1 MLKASEL
8 YYLQYLMMFPCEWR
22 SPMSDNYMK
31 TADSEA
37 GKAFV
42 LTDDDVPVAY
52 AVLIREN
59 PGWILKYIYTDKDK
73 RQMGYASYLIREIIM
88 QTEKYVRVHIVHSHP
103 FYNAIAACL
112 NKLGFV
118 VNDTSCVYSVTVG
131 NSLWER
137 MDELNLVRKK
147 GFLLRGGAVCIPFC
161 EMSDS
166 IREQLINSSSNSFG
180 NTLNPAPLM
189 QNDAQN
195 VDQEI
200 STVLVKNG
208 ELRAY
213 TLITRPSCNSISV
226 EHISEAKSEI
236 GSGRIVAPLCASF
249 EAIRGRPE
257 ITMMKLTISDSNK
270 RSYRFVMRMLEG
282 QEIGL
287 TKNTSFIITKEM
299 LK

>member
-1 MLKASEL
+1 MLQANEL
-8 YYLQYLMMFPCEWR
+8 YYLQYLMMFPAEWR
-22 SPMSDNYMK
+22 SPMSDYYMK
-31 TADSEA
+31 TADSKS

-42 LTDDDVPVAY
+42 LKDDEEPVAY
-52 AVLIREN
+52 AVLVREN
-59 PGWILKYIYTDKDK
+59 QGWILKYIYTDRDK
-73 RQMGYASYLIREIIM
+73 RRMGYASYLIREIILR
-88 QTEKYVRVHIVHSHP
+88 TEKYVRVHIVHSHP

-118 VNDTSCVYSVTVG
+118 INDTSCVYSVTVG

-137 MDELNLVRKK
+137 VDELNLVSKK

-180 NTLNPAPLM
+180 NTLNPAPLL
-189 QNDAQN
+189 QNKSEN
-195 VDQEI
+195 VDSTI

-208 ELRAY
+208 ELKAY
-213 TLITRPSCNSISV
+213 TLITRPSRNSISL
-226 EHISEAKSEI
+226 EHISEAQSEI

-249 EAIRGRPE
+249 EAIRKHPE

-270 RSYRFVMRMLEG
+270 RSYRFVMRMLES
-282 QEIGL
+282 QEIGV
-287 TKNTSFIITKEM
+287 TKNTSYIITKEM